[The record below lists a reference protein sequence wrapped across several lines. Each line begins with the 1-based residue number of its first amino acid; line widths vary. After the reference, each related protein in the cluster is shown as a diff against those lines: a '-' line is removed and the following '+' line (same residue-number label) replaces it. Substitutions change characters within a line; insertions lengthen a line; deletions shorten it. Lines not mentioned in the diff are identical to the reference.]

1 MSLLASYRAG
11 LLFTLL
17 ALVSPAQDYRG
28 RIQGTVRD
36 TSDAVIAGAA
46 VTLHNAN
53 TGISTARKTNE
64 TGHYIFDLVEPGSYS
79 VTMEN
84 PGFAKFVQETVPLG
98 ARGDITVDAML
109 KPGDTRETITVAA
122 EGDMANLRPATGVDQ
137 ALDARFSM
145 ETGDDDR
152 FNDRIG

>member
-1 MSLLASYRAG
+1 MSPINSNTLALTRADDNAYHRANIKYGRSPGMSLLASYRAG

-36 TSDAVIAGAA
+36 TSDAVIAGAT

-64 TGHYIFDLVEPGSYS
+64 TGHYIFDLVEPGSY
-79 VTMEN
+79 
-84 PGFAKFVQETVPLG
+84 
-98 ARGDITVDAML
+98 
-109 KPGDTRETITVAA
+109 
-122 EGDMANLRPATGVDQ
+122 
-137 ALDARFSM
+137 
-145 ETGDDDR
+145 
-152 FNDRIG
+152 